1 MTEMTAKEIKSEI
14 KWTARNIAIAKRDL
28 LKAEMKIET
37 LKKLN
42 RLEEE
47 NRDFLLSKDA
57 LNYLEKEIS
66 RKIAENC
73 ESIENELE
81 NIDFLKKQIAE
92 NNAYIAE
99 LETALTQV
107 A

>member
-1 MTEMTAKEIKSEI
+1 MTEMTAKEIKGEI
-14 KWTARNIAIAKRDL
+14 KWTARNIASAKRDL

-42 RLEEE
+42 RLEAE

-66 RKIAENC
+66 RRIAENYDNID
-73 ESIENELE
+73 EELE
-81 NIDFLKKQIAE
+81 NIDFLKKQIAK
-92 NNAYIAE
+92 NNASIAE
-99 LETALTQV
+99 LEIALTQV